1 MKCVCHLSSVHPV
14 FDTRVFF
21 KECRSLAQAGYDLRL
36 IAVNDAKGVVDGVE
50 IIPFPQ
56 YKNRMKRI
64 LFSPLKMFIMA
75 KKQQADIYHFHD
87 PELLITGL
95 LLRLFT
101 KAKVIYDIH
110 EDYSKNIIDKEWIKF
125 KILRHLISKM
135 FFFLEKLACRLM
147 SGNVVVL
154 SHWLNKYPKAVLV
167 RNYPIPGDLEE
178 KKDENLFVYVGTL
191 GSKRSDLQ
199 MTLIFVELMQMI
211 PGIKFYITGEFLEKK
226 NEAAVM
232 DVVNRYSNNIT
243 FLGYRPFP
251 EVRKILSRSKYGFV
265 LYSSIKYQENIPVK
279 LYEYLAYGIISIFSS
294 FDDFNYEIESE
305 GWGIG
310 INPKNPGEA
319 AKRIYDT
326 ITDKEKI
333 KKLEENI
340 KHYRKK
346 YSWESEKKELLNLYS
361 DLINK
366 K

>member
-1 MKCVCHLSSVHPV
+1 
-14 FDTRVFF
+14 
-21 KECRSLAQAGYDLRL
+21 
-36 IAVNDAKGVVDGVE
+36 
-50 IIPFPQ
+50 
-56 YKNRMKRI
+56 
-64 LFSPLKMFIMA
+64 
-75 KKQQADIYHFHD
+75 
-87 PELLITGL
+87 
-95 LLRLFT
+95 
-101 KAKVIYDIH
+101 
-110 EDYSKNIIDKEWIKF
+110 
-125 KILRHLISKM
+125 
-135 FFFLEKLACRLM
+135 M

-154 SHWLNKYPKAVLV
+154 PHWLNKYPKAVLV
-167 RNYPIPGDLEE
+167 RNYPILEEPEE

-199 MTLIFVELMQMI
+199 MTLIFVELMKMI
-211 PGIKFYITGEFLEKK
+211 PNIKFYIIGKFLEKK
-226 NEAAVM
+226 NEAAIM
-232 DVVNRYSNNIT
+232 DIVNRYSNNIT

-251 EVRKILSRSKYGFV
+251 EVRKILSRAKYGFV

-326 ITDKEKI
+326 ITDKKKI
-333 KKLEENI
+333 KILEENI

-346 YSWESEKKELLNLYS
+346 YSWESEKKKLLNLYS
-361 DLINK
+361 GLINK